1 MNLGLLEKDLYCKQ
15 CHLRFVDKSVFKAH
29 LSILQSDK
37 IIMMSQKKK
46 SLLVS
51 LTESRKESNSCQTIS
66 VKEQH
71 FVEQLFKTCSWNP
84 KSDREGQ
91 CLFIRVRTH
100 SSVLFVTI
108 IVQENSTW
116 LSTFH

>member
-15 CHLRFVDKSVFKAH
+15 CHLRFVDKSMFEVH
-29 LSILQSDK
+29 LSILHSDK
-37 IIMMSQKKK
+37 IDHDVPKKEIITGFINWIKERIKLMSDYF
-46 SLLVS
+46 
-51 LTESRKESNSCQTIS
+51 CQRTTLCWTI
-66 VKEQH
+66 
-71 FVEQLFKTCSWNP
+71 KTCSWNP